1 MTSPPGLPALP
12 KIDIRVF
19 RGIRRL
25 TVPRLERVNLF
36 VGKNNAGKTSLLDA
50 IRLYSAMGEPRTL
63 LQLLV
68 ERDGLAWSSVRA
80 NNVDAISTALA
91 HLFLETSR
99 ESSNFIEFEAE
110 DTAYPH
116 LGLSRIEVHLDE
128 RGEPVFGSGL
138 GGRESLSVEV
148 GESEVTI
155 ALDQLAA
162 INVWKARTRK
172 CVFIGPHG
180 TSPAQLAAMWDGV
193 VLTEGE
199 EQVLGGLRLLVPDAE
214 RISFVQDPERPGV
227 RIPMVKLVG
236 SIFPVRLSTFGDGTV
251 RVFGLMLALVNAH
264 SGTLLVDEIEN
275 GLHHSVQ
282 EEVWKVLFERAEELD
297 VQVFATTHSWDAVV
311 AFQEAANQSPAVGI
325 LYRLER
331 GNDGVVYAET
341 YSEQDL
347 AIAAEQQVEV
357 R

>member
-1 MTSPPGLPALP
+1 MP

-25 TVPRLERVNLF
+25 TIPRLERVNLF

-50 IRLYSAMGEPRTL
+50 IRLYMAMGEPRTL

-91 HLFLETSR
+91 HLFLETRDSWT
-99 ESSNFIEFEAE
+99 NHIEFQAE

-116 LGLSRIEVHLDE
+116 LRLSRIEVHVDE
-128 RGEPVFGSGL
+128 RGETVFGTGL
-138 GGRESLSVEV
+138 GGRESLMVDV
-148 GESEVTI
+148 GTNEATI
-155 ALDQLAA
+155 ALDQLATITA
-162 INVWKARTRK
+162 WNVRK
-172 CVFIGPHG
+172 RRCVFVGPHG
-180 TSPAQLAAMWDGV
+180 TPSAQLAAMWDTV
-193 VLTEGE
+193 ALTEGE
-199 EQVLGGLRLLVPDAE
+199 EQVLSGLRLLVPDAE

-227 RIPMVKLVG
+227 RTPMLKFGDTLN
-236 SIFPVRLSTFGDGTV
+236 PVRLSTFGDGTV
-251 RVFGLMLALVNAH
+251 RVFGLMLALVNAR
-264 SGTLLVDEIEN
+264 SGTLLIDEVEN

-282 EEVWKVLFERAEELD
+282 EEIWRALFEMAEELD
-297 VQVFATTHSWDAVV
+297 VQIFATTHSWDAVM
-311 AFQEAANQSPAVGI
+311 AFQEAATQSPAVGI

-331 GNDGVVYAET
+331 GSDGTVYAET
-341 YSEQDL
+341 YTEADI
-347 AIAAEQQVEV
+347 AIATEQQVEV